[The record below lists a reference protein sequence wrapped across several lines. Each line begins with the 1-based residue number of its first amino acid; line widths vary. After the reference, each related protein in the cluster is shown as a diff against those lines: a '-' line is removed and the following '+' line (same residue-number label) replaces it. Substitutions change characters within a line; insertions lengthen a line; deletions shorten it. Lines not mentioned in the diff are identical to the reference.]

1 MASVLQLLQR
11 TVPGENTAVLNRL
24 RHILQTAIS
33 RLPRRDAIHL
43 VGVEL
48 ALVGALTAGVAFAAA
63 PDGRNERLAR
73 LTGGEV
79 SAQAFARLKAGMD
92 PSMLTLASRVEPRMG
107 GLMRASDGV
116 LNPDAAALPEGTAA
130 DPAVIRLQDLDPDQA
145 RAWNLANPTSTLPN
159 PAARPF
165 KLKTGGML
173 DEARAIDCMTAA
185 IYYEAAWESVDGQR
199 AVAQVVLNRM
209 RHPAFPKTV
218 CGVVFQGSNRTT
230 GCQFSFTCDGAMNR
244 QPQEAAWL
252 RARSVAQAAL
262 NGYVM
267 KKVGTATH
275 YHANYVAAYWS
286 PSLVKVGTIG
296 AHIFYRWTG
305 GSGLPPAFSGKYL
318 GTEAE
323 GMQIAALDRYATT
336 PKIDA
341 STAKDNL
348 EEALPVED
356 AVLSK
361 APKGADG
368 KTPAGAPQAETVKQ
382 EALVT
387 VADAAKDAGAL
398 LKAEDLDWTGQP
410 KRKGPPRLAMPGAMF

>member
-1 MASVLQLLQR
+1 MACGLLLLQC
-11 TVPGENTAVLNRL
+11 TVPGENTAVLNRF
-24 RHILQTAIS
+24 RHILQTATS

-48 ALVGALTAGVAFAAA
+48 ALVAVLTAGIAVAAA
-63 PDGRNERLAR
+63 PDGRNERLAL
-73 LTGGEV
+73 LTKGEV
-79 SAQAFARLKAGMD
+79 SAEAFARLKAGMD
-92 PSMLTLASRVEPRMG
+92 PSMLSLASRVEPRMG
-107 GLMRASDGV
+107 GLMTASGDAIKT
-116 LNPDAAALPEGTAA
+116 DAATLPEGVAGDA
-130 DPAVIRLQDLDPDQA
+130 AVIRLQDLDPDQA
-145 RAWNLANPTSTLPN
+145 RAWNLANPTSVLPN
-159 PAARPF
+159 PASRPF

-173 DEARAIDCMTAA
+173 DEARAIDCLTAA

-209 RHPAFPKTV
+209 RHPAYPKTV

-244 QPQEAAWL
+244 QPQEAGWL
-252 RARSVAQAAL
+252 RARSVASAAL
-262 NGYVM
+262 NGFVM

-323 GMQIAALDRYATT
+323 GMQIAALDRYATA
-336 PKIDA
+336 PKIEA
-341 STAKDNL
+341 SLARDNL
-348 EEALPVED
+348 QEALPVEE
-356 AVLSK
+356 AVLTK

-368 KTPAGAPQAETVKQ
+368 HTPAGGPQSETVKQ

-387 VADAAKDAGAL
+387 VADAARDAGAL

-410 KRKGPPRLAMPGAMF
+410 KKKGPPRLAMPGSSF

>member
-1 MASVLQLLQR
+1 MLKRFRHLSQLLS
-11 TVPGENTAVLNRL
+11 
-24 RHILQTAIS
+24 S

-48 ALVGALTAGVAFAAA
+48 GLAAALTAGLAFAAA
-63 PDGRNERLAR
+63 PDGRNARLAR
-73 LTGGEV
+73 LTGGEM
-79 SAQAFARLKAGMD
+79 SAQAFARLTAGMD
-92 PSMLTLASRVEPRMG
+92 PAMLTLASRVEPRMG
-107 GLMRASDGV
+107 GALQKVDGV
-116 LNPDAAALPEGTAA
+116 INPDALPEGAAA
-130 DPAVIRLQDLDPDQA
+130 DAAVIRLQDLDPDQA
-145 RAWNLANPTSTLPN
+145 RAWNLANPTSALPN

-165 KLKTGGML
+165 KLKTGGVL

-185 IYYEAAWESVDGQR
+185 IYYEAAWESLDGQR

-230 GCQFSFTCDGAMNR
+230 GCQFSFTCDGSMNR

-252 RARSVAQAAL
+252 RARSVASAAL

-341 STAKDNL
+341 TLTKDAV
-348 EEALPVED
+348 EEALPVEE
-356 AVLSK
+356 AVQTK
-361 APKGADG
+361 APKAADG
-368 KTPAGAPQAETVKQ
+368 KTPAGGHEPVAKAE
-382 EALVT
+382 ELVT

-410 KRKGPPRLAMPGAMF
+410 KRKGPPRLAMPGSMF

>member
-1 MASVLQLLQR
+1 MLNRFRHLSQLLS
-11 TVPGENTAVLNRL
+11 
-24 RHILQTAIS
+24 S

-48 ALVGALTAGVAFAAA
+48 GLAAALTAGLAFAAA
-63 PDGRNERLAR
+63 PDGRNARLAR
-73 LTGGEV
+73 LTGGEM
-79 SAQAFARLKAGMD
+79 SAQAFARLTSGMD
-92 PSMLTLASRVEPRMG
+92 PAMLTLASRVEPRMG
-107 GLMRASDGV
+107 GV
-116 LNPDAAALPEGTAA
+116 LQKAGGMIDPDALPEGAAA
-130 DPAVIRLQDLDPDQA
+130 DAAVIRLQDLDPDQA
-145 RAWNLANPTSTLPN
+145 RAWNLANPTSALPN

-165 KLKTGGML
+165 KLKTGGVL

-185 IYYEAAWESVDGQR
+185 IYYEAAWESLDGQR

-230 GCQFSFTCDGAMNR
+230 GCQFSFTCDGSMNR

-252 RARSVAQAAL
+252 RARSVASAAL
-262 NGYVM
+262 NGFVM
-267 KKVGTATH
+267 RKVGTATH

-341 STAKDNL
+341 SLTKDSV
-348 EEALPVED
+348 EEALPVEE
-356 AVLSK
+356 AVLTK

-368 KTPAGAPQAETVKQ
+368 KSPSGGHEAPVAKAE
-382 EALVT
+382 ELIT

-410 KRKGPPRLAMPGAMF
+410 KRKGPPRLAMPGSMF

>member
-1 MASVLQLLQR
+1 VLKRFRHLSQLLS
-11 TVPGENTAVLNRL
+11 
-24 RHILQTAIS
+24 S

-48 ALVGALTAGVAFAAA
+48 GLAAALTAGLAFAAA
-63 PDGRNERLAR
+63 PDGRNARLAR
-73 LTGGEV
+73 LTGGEM
-79 SAQAFARLKAGMD
+79 SAQAFARLTAGMD
-92 PSMLTLASRVEPRMG
+92 PAMLTLASRVEPRMG
-107 GLMRASDGV
+107 GALQKVDGV
-116 LNPDAAALPEGTAA
+116 IDPDALPDGAAVDA
-130 DPAVIRLQDLDPDQA
+130 AVIRLQDLDPDQA
-145 RAWNLANPTSTLPN
+145 RAWNLANPTSGLPN

-185 IYYEAAWESVDGQR
+185 IYYEAAWESLDGQR

-230 GCQFSFTCDGAMNR
+230 GCQFSFTCDGSMNR
-244 QPQEAAWL
+244 VPQEAAWL
-252 RARSVAQAAL
+252 RARGVASTAL
-262 NGYVM
+262 NGFVM

-336 PKIDA
+336 PKIE
-341 STAKDNL
+341 SSLTKDSL
-348 EEALPVED
+348 QEALPVED
-356 AVLSK
+356 AVLTK

-368 KTPAGAPQAETVKQ
+368 HTPAGSPQSETTQ
-382 EALVT
+382 PEALVT
-387 VADAAKDAGAL
+387 VADAARDAGAL

-410 KRKGPPRLAMPGAMF
+410 KKRGPPRLAMPGSSF

>member
-1 MASVLQLLQR
+1 MAFVLQLLQC
-11 TVPGENTAVLNRL
+11 TVPGENTAVLERL
-24 RHILQTAIS
+24 RHLLQAAKS
-33 RLPRRDAIHL
+33 RLPRRDAVHL
-43 VGVEL
+43 VSVEL
-48 ALVGALTAGVAFAAA
+48 ALVAALTAGVAVAAA

-73 LTGGEV
+73 LTAGEV
-79 SAQAFARLKAGMD
+79 SPQAFARLKAGMD
-92 PSMLTLASRVEPRMG
+92 PAMLTLASRVEPRMS
-107 GLMRASDGV
+107 GLLTPAGD
-116 LNPDAAALPEGTAA
+116 LINPDAAALPEGAA
-130 DPAVIRLQDLDPDQA
+130 VDAAVIRLQDLDADQA
-145 RAWNLANPTSTLPN
+145 RAWNLANPTSALPN

-173 DEARAIDCMTAA
+173 DEARAIDCLTAA
-185 IYYEAAWESVDGQR
+185 IYYEAAWESVEGQR

-209 RHPAFPKTV
+209 RHPAYPKTV

-244 QPQEAAWL
+244 QPQEAGWL
-252 RARSVAQAAL
+252 RARSVASAAL

-267 KKVGTATH
+267 KQVGTATH

-323 GMQIAALDRYATT
+323 GMQIAALDKYATT
-336 PKIDA
+336 PKIEA
-341 STAKDNL
+341 SLAHGNL
-348 EEALPVED
+348 REALPVEE
-356 AVLSK
+356 AVLTQ

-368 KTPAGAPQAETVKQ
+368 KTPASQSQSETVKQ
-382 EALVT
+382 EPLVT

-410 KRKGPPRLAMPGAMF
+410 KKKGPPRLAMPGAF

>member
-1 MASVLQLLQR
+1 MLK
-11 TVPGENTAVLNRL
+11 RL
-24 RHILQTAIS
+24 RHLSQLLSS

-48 ALVGALTAGVAFAAA
+48 GLAAALTAGLAFAAA
-63 PDGRNERLAR
+63 PDGRNARLAR
-73 LTGGEV
+73 LTGGEM
-79 SAQAFARLKAGMD
+79 SAQAFARLTAGMD
-92 PSMLTLASRVEPRMG
+92 PAMLTLASRVEPRMG
-107 GLMRASDGV
+107 GALQKVDGV
-116 LNPDAAALPEGTAA
+116 INPDGLPEGAAA
-130 DPAVIRLQDLDPDQA
+130 DAAVIRLQDLDPDQA

-165 KLKTGGML
+165 KLKTGGVL

-185 IYYEAAWESVDGQR
+185 IYYEAAWESLDGQR

-230 GCQFSFTCDGAMNR
+230 GCQFSFTCDGSMNR

-252 RARSVAQAAL
+252 RARSVASAAL

-341 STAKDNL
+341 TLTKDAV
-348 EEALPVED
+348 EEALPVEE
-356 AVLSK
+356 AVQTK
-361 APKGADG
+361 APKAADG
-368 KTPAGAPQAETVKQ
+368 KTPVGGHEPVAKAE
-382 EALVT
+382 ELVT

-410 KRKGPPRLAMPGAMF
+410 KRKGPPRLAMPGSMF

>member
-1 MASVLQLLQR
+1 M
-11 TVPGENTAVLNRL
+11 
-24 RHILQTAIS
+24 RHILQTAAS

-48 ALVGALTAGVAFAAA
+48 ALAAALTAGIAFAAA

-73 LTGGEV
+73 LTGGEI

-107 GLMRASDGV
+107 GLMRASGGA
-116 LNPDAAALPEGTAA
+116 PDAALPEGAEA
-130 DPAVIRLQDLDPDQA
+130 EPAVIRLQDLDPDQA

-173 DEARAIDCMTAA
+173 DEARAVDCMTAA
-185 IYYEAAWESVDGQR
+185 IYYEAAWESLDGQR

-244 QPQEAAWL
+244 PPQEAAWL

-262 NGYVM
+262 DGYVM

-305 GSGLPPAFSGKYL
+305 GSGLPPAFSGAYL

-323 GMQIAALDRYATT
+323 GMRIAALDRYATA

-341 STAKDNL
+341 SNARDSL
-348 EEALPVED
+348 EEALPVEE
-356 AVLSK
+356 AALPK
-361 APKGADG
+361 APKAADG
-368 KTPAGAPQAETVKQ
+368 KTPAAPHETELAKAEP
-382 EALVT
+382 LIT

-410 KRKGPPRLAMPGAMF
+410 RKRGPPRLAMPGSMF

>member
-1 MASVLQLLQR
+1 MSR
-11 TVPGENTAVLNRL
+11 F
-24 RHILQTAIS
+24 RHILQAAIS

-48 ALVGALTAGVAFAAA
+48 ALAAALTAGIAVAAA

-73 LTGGEV
+73 LTKGEV

-92 PSMLTLASRVEPRMG
+92 PAMLTLASRVEPRMG
-107 GLMRASDGV
+107 GLMTPTGAV
-116 LNPDAAALPEGTAA
+116 INPDAGALPQGAA
-130 DPAVIRLQDLDPDQA
+130 VDAAVIRLQDLDPDQA
-145 RAWNLANPTSTLPN
+145 RAWNLANPTSVLPN

-165 KLKTGGML
+165 KLNTGGML
-173 DEARAIDCMTAA
+173 DEARAIDCLTAA
-185 IYYEAAWESVDGQR
+185 IYYEAAWESADGQR

-244 QPQEAAWL
+244 QPQEATWL
-252 RARSVAQAAL
+252 RARSIASAAL

-305 GSGLPPAFSGKYL
+305 GSGLPPAFSGRYL

-336 PKIDA
+336 PRIDISNA
-341 STAKDNL
+341 RDSV
-348 EEALPVED
+348 EEALPVEV
-356 AVLSK
+356 AVASK
-361 APKGADG
+361 APKAADG
-368 KTPAGAPQAETVKQ
+368 KTPAGSHETQLAKAEP
-382 EALVT
+382 LVT

-410 KRKGPPRLAMPGAMF
+410 KRKGPPRLAMPSSSF

>member
-1 MASVLQLLQR
+1 MLKRFRHLSQLLS
-11 TVPGENTAVLNRL
+11 
-24 RHILQTAIS
+24 S

-48 ALVGALTAGVAFAAA
+48 GLAAALTAGLAFAAA
-63 PDGRNERLAR
+63 PDGRNARLAR
-73 LTGGEV
+73 LTGGEM
-79 SAQAFARLKAGMD
+79 SAQAFARLTAGMD
-92 PSMLTLASRVEPRMG
+92 PAMLTLASRVEPRMG
-107 GLMRASDGV
+107 GLMQTSDGV
-116 LNPDAAALPEGTAA
+116 INPDADALPEGAA
-130 DPAVIRLQDLDPDQA
+130 VDAAVIRLQDLDADQA
-145 RAWNLANPTSTLPN
+145 RAWNLANPTSGLPN

-185 IYYEAAWESVDGQR
+185 IYYEAAWESLDGQR

-230 GCQFSFTCDGAMNR
+230 GCQFSFTCDGSMNR
-244 QPQEAAWL
+244 VPQEAAWL
-252 RARSVAQAAL
+252 RARSVASAAL
-262 NGYVM
+262 NGFVM

-336 PKIDA
+336 PKIEA
-341 STAKDNL
+341 SLTKDSL
-348 EEALPVED
+348 QEALPVED
-356 AVLSK
+356 AVLTK

-368 KTPAGAPQAETVKQ
+368 HTPAGSPQSETTQ
-382 EALVT
+382 PEALVT
-387 VADAAKDAGAL
+387 VADAARDAGAL

-410 KRKGPPRLAMPGAMF
+410 KKRGPPRLAMPGSSF

>member
-1 MASVLQLLQR
+1 MLNRFRHLSQLLS
-11 TVPGENTAVLNRL
+11 
-24 RHILQTAIS
+24 S

-48 ALVGALTAGVAFAAA
+48 GLAAALTAGLAFAAA
-63 PDGRNERLAR
+63 PDGRNARLAR
-73 LTGGEV
+73 LTGGEM
-79 SAQAFARLKAGMD
+79 SAQAFARLTSGMD
-92 PSMLTLASRVEPRMG
+92 PAMLTLASRVEPRMG
-107 GLMRASDGV
+107 GALQKAGGMID
-116 LNPDAAALPEGTAA
+116 PDALPEGAAA
-130 DPAVIRLQDLDPDQA
+130 DAAVIRLQDLDPDQA
-145 RAWNLANPTSTLPN
+145 RAWNLANPTSALPN

-165 KLKTGGML
+165 KLKTGGVL

-185 IYYEAAWESVDGQR
+185 IYYEAAWESLDGQR

-230 GCQFSFTCDGAMNR
+230 GCQFSFTCDGSMNR

-252 RARSVAQAAL
+252 RARSVASAAL
-262 NGYVM
+262 NGFVM
-267 KKVGTATH
+267 RKVGTATH

-341 STAKDNL
+341 SLTKDSV
-348 EEALPVED
+348 EEALPVEE
-356 AVLSK
+356 AVLTK

-368 KTPAGAPQAETVKQ
+368 KSPSGGHEAPVAKAE
-382 EALVT
+382 ELIT

-410 KRKGPPRLAMPGAMF
+410 KRKGPPRLAMPGSMF

>member
-1 MASVLQLLQR
+1 MAFVLQLLQR
-11 TVPGENTAVLNRL
+11 TVSGENTTVLERM
-24 RHILQTAIS
+24 RHLLQAAKS

-48 ALVGALTAGVAFAAA
+48 ALVAALTAGVAVAAA

-73 LTGGEV
+73 LTMGEV
-79 SAQAFARLKAGMD
+79 SPQAFARLKAGMD
-92 PSMLTLASRVEPRMG
+92 PAMLTLASRVEPRMG
-107 GLMRASDGV
+107 GLMTPASEV
-116 LNPDAAALPEGTAA
+116 INPDAALPEGAA
-130 DPAVIRLQDLDPDQA
+130 DDAAVIRLQDLDPDQA
-145 RAWNLANPTSTLPN
+145 RAWNLANPTSVLPN

-173 DEARAIDCMTAA
+173 DEARAIDCLTAA
-185 IYYEAAWESVDGQR
+185 IYYEAAWESVEGQR

-209 RHPAFPKTV
+209 RHPAYPKTV

-244 QPQEAAWL
+244 QPQEAGWM
-252 RARSVAQAAL
+252 RARSVASAAL

-286 PSLVKVGTIG
+286 PSLVKVGAIG

-305 GSGLPPAFSGKYL
+305 TSGLPPAFSGKYL

-323 GMQIAALDRYATT
+323 GMQIAALDKYATT
-336 PKIDA
+336 PKIEA
-341 STAKDNL
+341 SLAHDNL
-348 EEALPVED
+348 QEALPVEE
-356 AVLSK
+356 AVLTK

-368 KTPAGAPQAETVKQ
+368 KTPASESQSETVKQ
-382 EALVT
+382 EPLVT

-410 KRKGPPRLAMPGAMF
+410 KKKGPPRLATPGSMF

>member
-1 MASVLQLLQR
+1 MAFVLQLLQC
-11 TVPGENTAVLNRL
+11 TVPGENTAVLEPM
-24 RHILQTAIS
+24 RHLLQAAIS

-43 VGVEL
+43 VSVEL
-48 ALVGALTAGVAFAAA
+48 ALVAALTAGIAVAAA

-79 SAQAFARLKAGMD
+79 SPQAFARLKAGMD

-107 GLMRASDGV
+107 GLMTPAGDV
-116 LNPDAAALPEGTAA
+116 INADALPEGAA
-130 DPAVIRLQDLDPDQA
+130 DDAAVIRLQDLDPDQA
-145 RAWNLANPTSTLPN
+145 RVWNLANPTSVLPN

-173 DEARAIDCMTAA
+173 DEARAIDCLTAA
-185 IYYEAAWESVDGQR
+185 IYYEAAWESVEGQR

-209 RHPAFPKTV
+209 RHPAYPKTV

-244 QPQEAAWL
+244 QPQEAGWL
-252 RARSVAQAAL
+252 RARSVASAAL
-262 NGYVM
+262 DGYVM

-323 GMQIAALDRYATT
+323 GMQIAALDKYATT
-336 PKIDA
+336 PKIEA
-341 STAKDNL
+341 SLANDNL
-348 EEALPVED
+348 QEALPVEE
-356 AVLSK
+356 AVLTK

-368 KTPAGAPQAETVKQ
+368 RTPASQSETVKQ
-382 EALVT
+382 EPLVT

-410 KRKGPPRLAMPGAMF
+410 KKKGPPRLAMPGSTF

>member
-1 MASVLQLLQR
+1 MASPLLLLQC
-11 TVPGENTAVLNRL
+11 TVPGEHTAVLSRV
-24 RHILQTAIS
+24 RHILQTATS

-43 VGVEL
+43 VSVEL
-48 ALVGALTAGVAFAAA
+48 ALVAAMTTGLAFAAA

-73 LTGGEV
+73 LTKGEV
-79 SAQAFARLKAGMD
+79 SSQAFALLKAGMD
-92 PSMLTLASRVEPRMG
+92 PAMLTLASRVEPRMG
-107 GLMRASDGV
+107 AGLLHQASETPAVG
-116 LNPDAAALPEGTAA
+116 LLEGAAPDA
-130 DPAVIRLQDLDPDQA
+130 AVIRLQDLDADQS

-173 DEARAIDCMTAA
+173 DEARAIDCLTAA
-185 IYYEAAWESVDGQR
+185 IHYEAAWESVDGQR

-209 RHPAFPKTV
+209 RHPAYPKTV

-230 GCQFSFTCDGAMNR
+230 GCQFSFTCDGSMNR
-244 QPQEAAWL
+244 PPQEAAWL
-252 RARSVAQAAL
+252 RARSVASAAL

-323 GMQIAALDRYATT
+323 GMQIAALDRYATA
-336 PKIDA
+336 PKFDA
-341 STAKDNL
+341 SASKDSV
-348 EEALPVED
+348 EESLPVEE
-356 AVLSK
+356 AVLTKS
-361 APKGADG
+361 PKGADG
-368 KTPAGAPQAETVKQ
+368 KSAANSAEAADGKP
-382 EALVT
+382 EELVT

-398 LKAEDLDWTGQP
+398 MKAEDLDWTGQP
-410 KRKGPPRLAMPGAMF
+410 KKKGPPRVARPSSMF

>member
-1 MASVLQLLQR
+1 MAFVLQLLQC
-11 TVPGENTAVLNRL
+11 TVPGENTAVLERM
-24 RHILQTAIS
+24 RHLLQAAKS

-48 ALVGALTAGVAFAAA
+48 ALVAALTAGIAVAAA

-79 SAQAFARLKAGMD
+79 SPQAFARLKAGMD
-92 PSMLTLASRVEPRMG
+92 PAMLTLASRLEPRMG
-107 GLMRASDGV
+107 GLMTPAGDMI
-116 LNPDAAALPEGTAA
+116 NPDAALPEGAA
-130 DPAVIRLQDLDPDQA
+130 VDAAVIRLQDLDPDQA
-145 RAWNLANPTSTLPN
+145 RAWNLANPTSALPN

-173 DEARAIDCMTAA
+173 DEARAIDCLTAA
-185 IYYEAAWESVDGQR
+185 IYYEAAWESVEGQR

-209 RHPAFPKTV
+209 RHPAYPKTV

-244 QPQEAAWL
+244 QPQEAGWL
-252 RARSVAQAAL
+252 RARSVASAAL

-323 GMQIAALDRYATT
+323 GMQIAALDKYATT
-336 PKIDA
+336 PKIEA
-341 STAKDNL
+341 SLAHDNVQ
-348 EEALPVED
+348 EALPVEE
-356 AVLSK
+356 AVLTK

-368 KTPAGAPQAETVKQ
+368 RTPASQSNSETVKQ
-382 EALVT
+382 EPLVT

-410 KRKGPPRLAMPGAMF
+410 KKKGPPRLAMPGAF

>member
-1 MASVLQLLQR
+1 
-11 TVPGENTAVLNRL
+11 
-24 RHILQTAIS
+24 
-33 RLPRRDAIHL
+33 
-43 VGVEL
+43 
-48 ALVGALTAGVAFAAA
+48 
-63 PDGRNERLAR
+63 
-73 LTGGEV
+73 
-79 SAQAFARLKAGMD
+79 MD

-116 LNPDAAALPEGTAA
+116 LNPDAAALPEGAAA

-267 KKVGTATH
+267 KNVGTATH

-368 KTPAGAPQAETVKQ
+368 KTPAGSNQTETVKQ

-387 VADAAKDAGAL
+387 VADVAKDAGAL

-410 KRKGPPRLAMPGAMF
+410 KRKGPPRLAMPGSMF

>member
-1 MASVLQLLQR
+1 MAFVLQLLQC
-11 TVPGENTAVLNRL
+11 TVPGENTAVLERM
-24 RHILQTAIS
+24 RHLLQAAKS

-43 VGVEL
+43 VSVEL
-48 ALVGALTAGVAFAAA
+48 ALVAALTAGIAVAAA

-79 SAQAFARLKAGMD
+79 SPQAFARLKASMD
-92 PSMLTLASRVEPRMG
+92 PAMLTLASRVEPRMG
-107 GLMRASDGV
+107 GLMTPAGDV
-116 LNPDAAALPEGTAA
+116 INPDAAALPEGAAA
-130 DPAVIRLQDLDPDQA
+130 DAAVIRLQDLDADQA
-145 RAWNLANPTSTLPN
+145 RAWNLANPTSVLPN

-173 DEARAIDCMTAA
+173 DEARAIDCLTAA
-185 IYYEAAWESVDGQR
+185 IYYEAAWESVEGQR

-209 RHPAFPKTV
+209 RHPAYPKTV

-244 QPQEAAWL
+244 QPQEAGWL
-252 RARSVAQAAL
+252 RARSVASAAL

-267 KKVGTATH
+267 KQVGTATH

-323 GMQIAALDRYATT
+323 GMQIAALDKYATT
-336 PKIDA
+336 PKIEA
-341 STAKDNL
+341 SLANDNL
-348 EEALPVED
+348 QEALPVEE
-356 AVLSK
+356 AVLTK

-368 KTPAGAPQAETVKQ
+368 RTPASHSETVKQ
-382 EALVT
+382 EPLVT

-410 KRKGPPRLAMPGAMF
+410 KKKGPPRLAMPGSTF

>member
-1 MASVLQLLQR
+1 MSRFRHLSQLLS
-11 TVPGENTAVLNRL
+11 
-24 RHILQTAIS
+24 S

-48 ALVGALTAGVAFAAA
+48 GLAAALTAGLAFAAA
-63 PDGRNERLAR
+63 PDGRNARLAR
-73 LTGGEV
+73 LTGGEM
-79 SAQAFARLKAGMD
+79 SAQAFARLTSGMD
-92 PSMLTLASRVEPRMG
+92 PAMLTLASRVEPRMG
-107 GLMRASDGV
+107 GALQKAGGV
-116 LNPDAAALPEGTAA
+116 NPDALPEGAAA
-130 DPAVIRLQDLDPDQA
+130 DAAVIRLQDLDPDQA

-185 IYYEAAWESVDGQR
+185 IYYEAAWESLDGQR

-252 RARSVAQAAL
+252 RARSVASASL
-262 NGYVM
+262 NGFVM
-267 KKVGTATH
+267 RKVGTATH

-286 PSLVKVGTIG
+286 PSLVKVGSIG

-341 STAKDNL
+341 SLTKDL
-348 EEALPVED
+348 VEEALPVEE
-356 AVLSK
+356 AVLTK

-368 KTPAGAPQAETVKQ
+368 KSPSGGHEAPVAKAE
-382 EALVT
+382 ELIT

-410 KRKGPPRLAMPGAMF
+410 KRKGPPRLAMPGSMF

>member
-24 RHILQTAIS
+24 RHILQTATS

-48 ALVGALTAGVAFAAA
+48 ALVAALTAGIAFAAA

-73 LTGGEV
+73 LTKGEV

-92 PSMLTLASRVEPRMG
+92 PAMLTLASRVEPRMG

-116 LNPDAAALPEGTAA
+116 LNPDADALPEGAAA

-218 CGVVFQGSNRTT
+218 CGVVFQGSNRAT

-252 RARSVAQAAL
+252 GARSVAQAAL

-348 EEALPVED
+348 EEPLPVEE
-356 AVLSK
+356 AVLTK

-368 KTPAGAPQAETVKQ
+368 KTPAGSPQAETVKQ

-410 KRKGPPRLAMPGAMF
+410 KRKGPPRLAMPGSMF

>member
-1 MASVLQLLQR
+1 MLQC
-11 TVPGENTAVLNRL
+11 TVPGENIAVLNRV
-24 RHILQTAIS
+24 RHILQTAAE

-43 VGVEL
+43 VAVEL
-48 ALVGALTAGVAFAAA
+48 ALVGVLTAGIAAAAA

-73 LTGGEV
+73 LTKGEV
-79 SAQAFARLKAGMD
+79 SAEAFARLKAGMD
-92 PSMLTLASRVEPRMG
+92 PAMLTLASRVEPRMG
-107 GLMRASDGV
+107 RLIPASEGV
-116 LNPDAAALPEGTAA
+116 LPSDAASLPEGAA
-130 DPAVIRLQDLDPDQA
+130 VDAAVIRLQDLDPDQA

-230 GCQFSFTCDGAMNR
+230 GCQFSFTCDGSMNR
-244 QPQEAAWL
+244 QPQEATWL
-252 RARSVAQAAL
+252 RARSVASAAL
-262 NGYVM
+262 NGFVM

-323 GMQIAALDRYATT
+323 GMQIAALDKYATA
-336 PKIDA
+336 PKIEA
-341 STAKDNL
+341 SLAKDNL
-348 EEALPVED
+348 QEALPVEE
-356 AVLSK
+356 AVLTK

-368 KTPAGAPQAETVKQ
+368 HTPAGSPQSETVKAD
-382 EALVT
+382 ALVT
-387 VADAAKDAGAL
+387 VADAARDAGAL

-410 KRKGPPRLAMPGAMF
+410 KKKGPPRLAMPGSSF